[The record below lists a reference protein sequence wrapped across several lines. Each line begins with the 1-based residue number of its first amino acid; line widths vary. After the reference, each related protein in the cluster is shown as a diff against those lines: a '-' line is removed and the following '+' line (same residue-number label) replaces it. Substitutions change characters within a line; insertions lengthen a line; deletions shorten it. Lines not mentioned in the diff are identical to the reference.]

1 MTDVDQTT
9 PPMARPRVAAGALFA
24 DGQGRV
30 LMVRPTYK
38 DYWDIPG
45 GYVEPGESP
54 RAACQRELKEEL
66 GLALQVGRLLVVD
79 WAPQTGE
86 GDKLLFIFTGT
97 GIDPKDT
104 DNLVLQQD
112 EIAEARFVA
121 LDELPNLTIDRLVK
135 RISSAARCLSARGG
149 DAYLEHGLPS
159 TA

>member
-9 PPMARPRVAAGALFA
+9 PPMAQPRVAAGALFA

-86 GDKLLFIFTGT
+86 GDKLLFIFMGT

-135 RISSAARCLSARGG
+135 RISSAARGLSARGG

>member
-1 MTDVDQTT
+1 
-9 PPMARPRVAAGALFA
+9 
-24 DGQGRV
+24 
-30 LMVRPTYK
+30 MVRPTYK

-79 WAPQTGE
+79 WAPQPGE

-104 DNLVLQQD
+104 DHLALQQD

-121 LDELPNLTIDRLVK
+121 RDELPHLTVDRLVK
-135 RISSAARCLSARGG
+135 RITSAASALSSQGSG
-149 DAYLEHGLPS
+149 LYLEHGLP
-159 TA
+159 TPAQANQPTGLMYPPT

>member
-1 MTDVDQTT
+1 MTDGHQTT
-9 PPMARPRVAAGALFA
+9 PPLAQPGVAAGALFS

-86 GDKLLFIFTGT
+86 GDKLLFIFMGT

-135 RISSAARCLSARGG
+135 RISSAARGLSARGG